1 MTKLETIEQLEDF
14 LGENPEAVILKHSS
28 ACPISARAY
37 GEFSSLDAN
46 PPLPLATIFILE
58 ARPLSNYLTEMTG
71 VEHKSPQALF
81 FRRGECYRSL
91 SHYEITADSI
101 RNGLAGQS

>member
-37 GEFSSLDAN
+37 GEFSLLCLWPQSSSL
-46 PPLPLATIFILE
+46 
-58 ARPLSNYLTEMTG
+58 
-71 VEHKSPQALF
+71 
-81 FRRGECYRSL
+81 RRGRFP
-91 SHYEITADSI
+91 IT
-101 RNGLAGQS
+101 